1 MVCIVNSLQNYSGLR
16 LRLSHHHQ
24 NWLISIMCITIK
36 LFYICWSEMKYETYF
51 CAHVFSICYQIDLCI
66 SWFWVL
72 RKHFECTSYSLE
84 FVQVLQKYLYV
95 QVDLKTFLSSAKNIC
110 MDKLISRIHPEHK
123 YSLESFTSI
132 SPDCTPITLPS
143 SINFYVF

>member
-1 MVCIVNSLQNYSGLR
+1 MVCIVNSIQNYSGLR

-84 FVQVLQKYLYV
+84 FVPVLQKYLYV
-95 QVDLKTFLSSAKNIC
+95 QVNIKNSSRAQILTWIICCNISRFDFNFLSQ
-110 MDKLISRIHPEHK
+110 IHQWGG
-123 YSLESFTSI
+123 
-132 SPDCTPITLPS
+132 PDI
-143 SINFYVF
+143 